1 MLGLALSPYRCH
13 MGRTMTDTTRT
24 SDFVA
29 NFQIEQRPVRGR
41 VAKLGELSLDGILNR
56 HAYPPTL
63 ARVLGEAVTLAALVG
78 SSLKFEGRLLVQ
90 AEGDGPVSMLV
101 GEYRTDGGL
110 RGYARFDKDRWANL
124 DRINRG
130 ERPHMPQLFG
140 KTGRLAL
147 ILIPDAAGTQ
157 PYQGIVP
164 LTKATLAECAEV
176 YFRDS
181 EQVPSRVGLSVAEL
195 AIPGEPTQWR
205 AGGMLVQQIAGDDAR
220 GDTDDAWDEAKA
232 LFSTLTD
239 SELAD
244 PDLPA
249 DRFLYRLFHETGV
262 RMEDPRD
269 VRDACTCNEERLV
282 MTLKSMPD
290 AELRELVEEDG
301 SLSID
306 CQFCNRHY
314 AIDIDAVTG
323 ATN

>member
-1 MLGLALSPYRCH
+1 
-13 MGRTMTDTTRT
+13 MGAMTDTPHT

-41 VAKLGELSLDGILNR
+41 ITKLGALSLDGILSR
-56 HAYPPTL
+56 HAYPTNL

-78 SSLKFEGRLLVQ
+78 SSLKFEGRLMVQ

-110 RGYARFDKDRWANL
+110 RGYAKFDADRWANL

-140 KTGRLAL
+140 KSGRLAL
-147 ILIPDAAGTQ
+147 IMIPDTAGMQ

-164 LTKATLAECAEV
+164 LTKGTLAECAEV
-176 YFRDS
+176 YFANS
-181 EQVPSRVGLSVAEL
+181 EQVPSRVGLSVAQL
-195 AIPGEPTQWR
+195 DVPGEATQWR

-220 GDTDDAWDEAKA
+220 GDTEDAWDEAKA
-232 LFSTLTD
+232 LFGTLTD
-239 SELAD
+239 GELAD

-249 DRFLYRLFHETGV
+249 DQLLFRLFHETGV
-262 RMEDPRD
+262 RMEAPLN
-269 VRDACTCNEERLV
+269 VRDACTCNKERLIS
-282 MTLKSMPD
+282 TLSSMPD
-290 AELRELVEEDG
+290 GQLRELVEEDG
-301 SLSID
+301 TLSID

-314 AIDIDAVTG
+314 DIPIEDVTG
-323 ATN
+323 ASN

>member
-1 MLGLALSPYRCH
+1 
-13 MGRTMTDTTRT
+13 MGRAMTDTAHIN
-24 SDFVA
+24 DFVA

-41 VAKLGELSLDGILNR
+41 IAKLGALSLDGILSR
-56 HAYPPTL
+56 HDYPPTL

-90 AEGDGPVSMLV
+90 AEGDGPVSMMV

-110 RGYARFDKDRWANL
+110 RGYARFDEARWANL

-130 ERPHMPQLFG
+130 DRPHMPQLFG

-147 ILIPDAAGTQ
+147 IMIADTAGTQ

-195 AIPGEPTQWR
+195 NVPGQPSQWR

-220 GDTDDAWDEAKA
+220 GETGDAWDEAKA
-232 LFSTLTD
+232 LFGTLTD
-239 SELAD
+239 TELAD

-249 DRFLYRLFHETGV
+249 DQLLYRLFHETGV
-262 RMEDPRD
+262 RMEPPSDL
-269 VRDACTCNEERLV
+269 RDACTCNEARLIS
-282 MTLKSMPD
+282 TLKSMPD
-290 AELRELVEEDG
+290 AELRELVEPDG

-314 AIDIDAVTG
+314 AIAIADVTG
-323 ATN
+323 APN